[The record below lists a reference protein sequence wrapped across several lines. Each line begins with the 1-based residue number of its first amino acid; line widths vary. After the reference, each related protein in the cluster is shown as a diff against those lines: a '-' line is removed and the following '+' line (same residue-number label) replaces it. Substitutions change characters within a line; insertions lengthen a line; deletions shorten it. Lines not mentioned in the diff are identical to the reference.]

1 MFVEAEDTIPEGLQ
15 PGTGE
20 ENIVD
25 EVGRGLRQVPGGGR
39 QLPRRPERR
48 RFGLA
53 APTPP
58 VYVVDLLNL
67 PVGGF
72 VLTEFDDVD
81 AVRWDRVGYDIPNAS
96 ASVEGRPRAP
106 PRKICSSSID
116 NGFSIYVEGAI
127 TKADGQSCLPGSDDC
142 APATEVKFA
151 WGLAAGTSFDD
162 CAPEEGDAGF
172 AVPSGGTAQIKPTI
186 HGDHWFFTNITQ
198 GAEIT
203 ERRAQW
209 IADSDLDR
217 DGEDDARRAAHGE
230 GRRGVHAGARLLGDG
245 RVDPGDHRVRLPRG
259 PGAHAR
265 RLPGRGRVSDA
276 CGAVKSIAQERRSRT
291 RPRWSNEEPLASAGA
306 WAREAAAGPSS
317 HPRRRC

>member
-1 MFVEAEDTIPEGLQ
+1 MPRPKKVLVPALALALVAGCNGGGGATGRVQVFVEAEDTIPEGLQ
-15 PGTGE
+15 PGSGE

-25 EVGRGLRQVPGGGR
+25 GWAADYTKFLVVVGNFRAGR
-39 QLPRRPERR
+39 SADASASLSDP
-48 RFGLA
+48 A
-53 APTPP
+53 

-81 AVRWDRVGYDIPNAS
+81 AVRWDRVGYDIPDAS
-96 ASVEGRPRAP
+96 ASVEAAEGTSAADLQFM
-106 PRKICSSSID
+106 ID

-127 TKADGQSCLPGSDDC
+127 TKADGQSCLPGTGDC
-142 APATEVKFA
+142 APATAVKFA

-217 DGEDDARRAAHGE
+217 DGETTLDELRMVKAAEVFTPELGYSVTGASIPVTTAYDYLAAQARTLGDFQGE
-230 GRRGVHAGARLLGDG
+230 GEC
-245 RVDPGDHRVRLPRG
+245 P
-259 PGAHAR
+259 
-265 RLPGRGRVSDA
+265 
-276 CGAVKSIAQERRSRT
+276 T
-291 RPRWSNEEPLASAGA
+291 RASL
-306 WAREAAAGPSS
+306 
-317 HPRRRC
+317 

>member
-1 MFVEAEDTIPEGLQ
+1 MLRSTVITLVTAFTALTGCTAGGGATGRVQVFVEAEDTIPEGLQ
-15 PGTGE
+15 PGSGE

-25 EVGRGLRQVPGGGR
+25 GWAANYTKFLVVVGNFRAGR
-39 QLPRRPERR
+39 SADSSASLSDP
-48 RFGLA
+48 A
-53 APTPP
+53 

-72 VLTEFDDVD
+72 VLTEFDDVE

-96 ASVEGRPRAP
+96 ADAEAAEGTSAADREFMVT
-106 PRKICSSSID
+106 
-116 NGFSIYVEGAI
+116 NGFSLYVEGAI
-127 TKADGQSCLPGSDDC
+127 TKADGVSCMPGTDEC
-142 APATEVKFA
+142 VAATEVKFA

-209 IADSDLDR
+209 IADADLNH
-217 DGEDDARRAAHGE
+217 DGEATLAELRMVKAAEVFTPELGYSVTGAQIPVTTAYDYLEAQARTLGDFQGEGECPTRAA
-230 GRRGVHAGARLLGDG
+230 L
-245 RVDPGDHRVRLPRG
+245 
-259 PGAHAR
+259 
-265 RLPGRGRVSDA
+265 
-276 CGAVKSIAQERRSRT
+276 
-291 RPRWSNEEPLASAGA
+291 
-306 WAREAAAGPSS
+306 
-317 HPRRRC
+317 